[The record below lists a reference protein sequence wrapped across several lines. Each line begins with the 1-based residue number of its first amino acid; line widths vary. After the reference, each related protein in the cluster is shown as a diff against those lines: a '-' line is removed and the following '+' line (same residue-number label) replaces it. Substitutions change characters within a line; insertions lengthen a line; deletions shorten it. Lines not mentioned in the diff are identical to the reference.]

1 MNNAV
6 GDFGQKKENGRKIS
20 LFSLLKKEP
29 SFAFFSVSSKEGKQ
43 TYWGGAKK

>member
-29 SFAFFSVSSKEGKQ
+29 SFSFFSVSSKEGKQ